1 MNTTS
6 SASRAPRPA
15 AAAARSEATTTT
27 ATTTTTIAAATPQR
41 SSPQAPPLRGVAGVL
56 DDAFEALGV
65 RLPSTG
71 LQRSAVPMDAR
82 WLGGVENAQE
92 VRGAA
97 LVDLEG
103 ALPPGLRG
111 TLLRNGPGRFDRG
124 GERVPHWFDGDGG
137 ILRVALDGGGGA
149 TADYRFVRSQA
160 YVDDDAAGRFT
171 HPAFGYL
178 PEGSPARRSLLR
190 AKNPANTHV
199 VAFGDRLL
207 ALYEGARP
215 TALDA
220 KTLDTVGEVD
230 LGALGS
236 SECFTAHP
244 HTDADG
250 RTFGFTYQPGPGGG
264 ASVVELGGSGEI
276 VRKVRLPG
284 LKAPPH
290 DFISAGPFLVFVE
303 SPTVTNALPALV
315 GLRAIGDELSWNA
328 RGKTRIHVLDKST
341 LDVIVTGNAP
351 PFSSAHFGGAR
362 LEHDGTISFVAF
374 IPEDNDPAGQSMAR
388 FSRGERTEVGGR
400 PTRLHIDPKTGD
412 IVRRVVLADER
423 AEWPAE
429 DPRDAGDGGPSV
441 WCATQSSTGGY
452 FDGYA
457 RLDRVSGIVDR
468 APLRDGVFGNEPIVV
483 VDADDPSRRWLVT
496 VQYDSRAN
504 RSEFVV
510 YDADALDEGAHYRGA
525 LPTVVPFGFHGSFV
539 PEALAATTRT

>member
-1 MNTTS
+1 MTHTT
-6 SASRAPRPA
+6 SASRPSRPATVDPLSGATVTAAPA
-15 AAAARSEATTTT
+15 AAGATQETT
-27 ATTTTTIAAATPQR
+27 
-41 SSPQAPPLRGVAGVL
+41 PLRGVAGVL
-56 DDAFEALGV
+56 DDAFDALGV

-71 LQRSAVPMDAR
+71 LQRSSVPIDAR

-137 ILRVALDGGGGA
+137 ILRVALDGRGGA
-149 TADYRFVRSQA
+149 TTDYRFVRSEA
-160 YVDDDAAGRFT
+160 YVEDEAAGRFT

-190 AKNPANTHV
+190 AKNPANTHI

-220 KTLDTVGEVD
+220 HTLDTVGEVD

-264 ASVVELGGSGEI
+264 ASVVELGAGGEI
-276 VRKVRLPG
+276 ERKVRLPG

-315 GLRAIGDELSWNA
+315 GLRAISDGLGWNA

-351 PFSSAHFGGAR
+351 PFSSAHFGGGR
-362 LEHDGTISFVAF
+362 LEDDGTISFVAF
-374 IPEDNDPAGQSMAR
+374 IPDDNDPAGQSMAR

-400 PTRLHIDPKTGD
+400 PTRVHIDPKTGD

-429 DPRDAGDGGPSV
+429 DPRDAGDGGPSL

-468 APLRDGVFGNEPIVV
+468 APLRDGVFGNEPVV
-483 VDADDPSRRWLVT
+483 VIDADDPSRRWLVT
-496 VQYDSRAN
+496 VQYDSRAD

-510 YDADALDEGAHYRGA
+510 YDADALAKGAHYRGA
-525 LPTVVPFGFHGSFV
+525 LPAVVPFGFHGSFV
-539 PEALAATTRT
+539 PAAR

>member
-1 MNTTS
+1 
-6 SASRAPRPA
+6 
-15 AAAARSEATTTT
+15 
-27 ATTTTTIAAATPQR
+27 
-41 SSPQAPPLRGVAGVL
+41 VL
-56 DDAFEALGV
+56 DDVFGALGV
-65 RLPSTG
+65 RLPTTG
-71 LQRSAVPMDAR
+71 LRRTAVPVDAR
-82 WLGGVENAQE
+82 WLGGVENARE
-92 VRGAA
+92 VSGAA
-97 LVDLEG
+97 VVALEG
-103 ALPPGLRG
+103 AVPRGLRG

-137 ILRVALDGGGGA
+137 ILRVSLDGGA
-149 TADYRFVRSQA
+149 EPTMDYRFVRGEA
-160 YVDDDAAGRFT
+160 FVDDEAAGRFT

-215 TALDA
+215 TALDRQ
-220 KTLDTVGEVD
+220 TLATLGEVD
-230 LGALGS
+230 LGRLGK

-264 ASVVELGGSGEI
+264 ASVVELDAAGEI
-276 VRKVRLPG
+276 VRKVPLPA

-290 DFISAGPFLVFVE
+290 DFISAGPFLVFLE

-315 GLRAIGDELSWNA
+315 GMRAIGDEIGWNA
-328 RGKTRIHVLDKST
+328 RGKTRIHVLDKNS
-341 LDVIVTGNAP
+341 LDLIVTGSAP
-351 PFSSAHFGGAR
+351 PLSSAHFGGGR
-362 LEHDGTISFVAF
+362 LEDDGTISFVAF
-374 IPEDNDPAGQSMAR
+374 VPDDNDPSGQAMAR
-388 FSRGERTEVGGR
+388 FARGERTDVGGR
-400 PTRLHIDPKTGD
+400 PTRIHVDPKSGD

-429 DPRDAGDGGPSV
+429 DPRAAGDGGQAL

-457 RLDRVSGIVDR
+457 RLDREKGFVDR
-468 APLRDGVFGNEPIVV
+468 IALRDGVFGNEPIVS

-496 VQYDSRAN
+496 VQYDSRAD
-504 RSEFVV
+504 RSELVV
-510 YDADALDEGAHYRGA
+510 YDADALAAGPHYRGA
-525 LPTVVPFGFHGSFV
+525 LADVVPFGFHGSFV
-539 PEALAATTRT
+539 PATT